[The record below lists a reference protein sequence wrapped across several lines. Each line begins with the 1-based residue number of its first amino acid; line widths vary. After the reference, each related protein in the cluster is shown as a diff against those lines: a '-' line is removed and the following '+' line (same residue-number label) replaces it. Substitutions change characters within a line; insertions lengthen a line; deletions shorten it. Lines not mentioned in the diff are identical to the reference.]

1 MKTRISLASLA
12 ALVLVATMLTPT
24 AALADEHDVL
34 QPSTSIQTTG
44 LGSGDGAAVDPAEEY
59 TAVIA
64 GVEYIEPSGVS
75 ARLAAPGCF
84 SSDEATKRINIYQRR
99 NPNGVAKLECGTA
112 SGYGWRH
119 IANAHGQDW
128 QNILTKYKIS
138 GTWSDF
144 AKWNIGNTVGAP
156 ASAPY
161 NSANNSYTYQSPL
174 QIKNSKGQVVRTYTV
189 KVPVGKTTERIITAF
204 PS

>member
-12 ALVLVATMLTPT
+12 AVVLVATALTPT
-24 AALADEHDVL
+24 AALADVPDAL
-34 QPSTSIQTTG
+34 QPSTTIQATG
-44 LGSGDGAAVDPAEEY
+44 PRSVDTAVDPIEEY

-75 ARLAAPGCF
+75 ARLAAPGCS
-84 SSDEATKRINIYQRR
+84 SSDKSTKRINTYQRR
-99 NPNGVAKLECGTA
+99 NPNGVAKLECGTT

-119 IANAHGQDW
+119 IANGHGQDW
-128 QNILTKYKIS
+128 QNILTKYKIA